1 MPVSDAAN
9 RVESQEQLR
18 HLYAKPSL
26 LSQQKFM
33 ESLDE
38 HCQAMIRLSP
48 FVCIATCD
56 KNGSLDVSPR
66 GDPPGSIQ
74 VLDPKHLLM
83 PDRRGNNRLDTLTNL
98 TTNSEIALYFVVP
111 GIVESLR
118 VSGLAQIIHDDP
130 RLELCAIDG
139 KTPTSGI
146 LVEVRKACLQCGK
159 ALVRSALWEDTYRV
173 DRSELPSFGTMLA
186 DQTDTGQT
194 AEELD
199 CSIDEAYRKRLY

>member
-1 MPVSDAAN
+1 MTDQPE
-9 RVESQEQLR
+9 RVQSPAQLR
-18 HLYAKPSL
+18 QLYAEPSL

-33 ESLDE
+33 EALDE
-38 HCQAMIRLSP
+38 HCQAMVKRSP

-66 GDPPGSIQ
+66 GDPPGSIK
-74 VLDPKHLLM
+74 VLDEKHLLI

-98 TTNSEIALYFVVP
+98 TANPEIALYFVVP
-111 GIVESLR
+111 GVVESLR
-118 VSGLAQIIHDDP
+118 VSGVAKIIHNDP

-139 KTPTSGI
+139 KTPVAGI

-173 DRSELPSFGTMLA
+173 DRRDLPSFGEMLA

-199 CSIDEAYRKRLY
+199 CSIDEAYQKRLY